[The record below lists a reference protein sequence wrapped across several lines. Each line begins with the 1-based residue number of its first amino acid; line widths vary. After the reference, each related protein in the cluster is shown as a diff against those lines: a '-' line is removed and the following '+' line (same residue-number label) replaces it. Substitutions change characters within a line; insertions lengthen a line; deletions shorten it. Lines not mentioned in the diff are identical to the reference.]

1 MSVEANARHPLL
13 SCADAVEAA
22 LKDVAGVDPAFLTTD
37 DKADLLRRLQALEAR
52 LTGLRLRVMAASGEL
67 ADATADHSVATWL
80 AVETRTDPR
89 TQAGDLA
96 LARSLERRCPVC
108 PRRSRRARSTS
119 LRHA

>member
-52 LTGLRLRVMAASGEL
+52 FTGPEA
-67 ADATADHSVATWL
+67 
-80 AVETRTDPR
+80 
-89 TQAGDLA
+89 AGDGRIGRA
-96 LARSLERRCPVC
+96 RRCHG
-108 PRRSRRARSTS
+108 RSQRGDVAGCRDAHRPADPS
-119 LRHA
+119 R